1 MVLHLIFIIAI
12 RVLRLEKIIKKQGK
26 IISSIA
32 ATNAFSV
39 LLDAIAG
46 IHWSKD
52 KNGKYLSCNEFM
64 VKTLGLNNK
73 SDIIGKTDYELPWAA
88 QAHTLIK
95 NDNEV
100 MKEDKIQQNKEELV
114 QTPALLRSALWC
126 LGEFVMMW
134 GMQAVVA

>member
-1 MVLHLIFIIAI
+1 MPDTKQKHQKIK
-12 RVLRLEKIIKKQGK
+12 RLEKIIKKQDK

-32 ATNAFSV
+32 ATNVFSV

>member
-1 MVLHLIFIIAI
+1 
-12 RVLRLEKIIKKQGK
+12 
-26 IISSIA
+26 
-32 ATNAFSV
+32 
-39 LLDAIAG
+39 
-46 IHWSKD
+46 
-52 KNGKYLSCNEFM
+52 M

-114 QTPALLRSALWC
+114 QTPDGVVHTFMVTKSPFRDEHGEIAGT
-126 LGEFVMMW
+126 LGCSIDITDRIKMEEELKITKKRRKLPTKQNQSFYAIW
-134 GMQAVVA
+134 SIN